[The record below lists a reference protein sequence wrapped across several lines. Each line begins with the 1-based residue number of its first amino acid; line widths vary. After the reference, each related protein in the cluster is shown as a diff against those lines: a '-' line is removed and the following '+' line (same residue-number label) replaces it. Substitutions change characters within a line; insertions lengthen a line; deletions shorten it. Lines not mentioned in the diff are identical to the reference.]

1 MAHLK
6 SRRREDPP
14 ARTNTSLTTSL
25 VVLLV
30 SSLFCGCSK
39 SRTAPTE
46 SAPTTQPQQS
56 SATVKSA
63 ETADSTEVNQAIA
76 RVFKGAAQLDLQAQP
91 NFFCGD
97 FNGDS
102 SADIAVIVRPAS
114 EKIAELNQEY
124 PPWILKDPFSVGQP
138 APPRITE
145 QEVMLAVIHGYGPS
159 GWRDPQATQT
169 YLLKNAVGPDLKAYT
184 KSDFLNANAGKN
196 VPGLAG
202 DLLAE
207 TLRNAAGYLYFT
219 GAQYSWYDPKTFK
232 GEVAARL
239 THRGM

>member
-1 MAHLK
+1 M
-6 SRRREDPP
+6 
-14 ARTNTSLTTSL
+14 
-25 VVLLV
+25 
-30 SSLFCGCSK
+30 
-39 SRTAPTE
+39 
-46 SAPTTQPQQS
+46 
-56 SATVKSA
+56 
-63 ETADSTEVNQAIA
+63 
-76 RVFKGAAQLDLQAQP
+76 
-91 NFFCGD
+91 
-97 FNGDS
+97 
-102 SADIAVIVRPAS
+102 IVRPAP

-138 APPRITE
+138 AQPRITE

-239 THRGM
+239 THRGMSVKPNKFDLLHPKFVPAETRPASR